1 MPVEHLIQGD
11 YYERFSPEKQRQRVL
26 RQKPALC
33 SGFATDTTHQPVA
46 FSTLPLHTGGDKRG
60 MPWTPRILRCVH
72 GNACG
77 AGRTATDAVPLN
89 RRVAKDLLLDAH
101 SGYDMLVEPAFDGV
115 AKAAREPPDWLA
127 PTLSR
132 TWALGL
138 VPQGWLGGDRPK
150 ISAWLVPVPWV
161 SLHPLP
167 ASA

>member
-1 MPVEHLIQGD
+1 M
-11 YYERFSPEKQRQRVL
+11 L

-89 RRVAKDLLLDAH
+89 RRVAKDFLLDAH

-138 VPQGWLGGDRPK
+138 VPQGWLGGG
-150 ISAWLVPVPWV
+150 SAEDLGVVGACAVGVAPSVARLGMTSGSPGR
-161 SLHPLP
+161 
-167 ASA
+167 